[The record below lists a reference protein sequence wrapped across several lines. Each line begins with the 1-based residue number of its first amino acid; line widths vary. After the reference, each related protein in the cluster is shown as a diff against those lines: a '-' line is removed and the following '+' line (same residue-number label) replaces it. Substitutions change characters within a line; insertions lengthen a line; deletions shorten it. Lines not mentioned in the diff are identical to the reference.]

1 MAEITANFL
10 GRALL
15 VPQYAAD
22 EEMKKNRYH
31 NMLRSDIREFVSYLA
46 CPKLEDMILRAR
58 EQEIVLEHIIKK
70 KAE

>member
-1 MAEITANFL
+1 MAKITANFL
-10 GRALL
+10 GRDLL

-46 CPKLEDMILRAR
+46 YPKLEDMILRAR
-58 EQEIVLEHIIKK
+58 EQEIVLEHIIKRK
-70 KAE
+70 VE